1 MRKEE
6 VVAHIIMENVSDPV
20 DMNKVDYKSLADGLT
35 YARFPSRLQSFNVRN
50 RNGRE
55 YEGNCMM
62 QGLNAEYIREMIQKG
77 TWCCELGH
85 PITKDPARIVTI
97 DPKNICARITSLD
110 MNYNGV
116 NGWVETLLNDH
127 GQNVTKMMMQG
138 FSPAFSLRAL
148 ANITRTNGR
157 QIVKNGV
164 RVVNYDLVI
173 LPSHKDAY
181 IDTSVAPE
189 YKSVRESILEGTGI
203 NVENDIMGET
213 SISPV
218 LESQFLSVL
227 ESTSVNLKETINQQ
241 EVVVENMSLSK
252 DMRHVILEECGRTFL
267 VKIEDKI
274 SNDIINYMERF

>member
-1 MRKEE
+1 MRKDE
-6 VVAHIIMENVSDPV
+6 VVAHIIMEEVSEPV
-20 DMNKVDYKSLADGLT
+20 NMSKVDFKSLADGLT

-55 YEGNCMM
+55 YEGNCMI
-62 QGLNAEYIREMIQKG
+62 QGLRAEYIQEMIQKG

-110 MNYNGV
+110 VNHGGA

-127 GQNVTKMMMQG
+127 GQNVTKMMLQG

-181 IDTSVAPE
+181 IDTSISPE
-189 YKSVRESILEGTGI
+189 YKSIRESILEGTGAKL
-203 NVENDIMGET
+203 ENDISGS
-213 SISPV
+213 SIVTPV
-218 LESQFLSVL
+218 LESQILSVL
-227 ESTSVNLKETINQQ
+227 ESTSVNLKETVNQQ
-241 EVVVENMSLSK
+241 EVVVESMSLSK
-252 DMRHVILEECGRTFL
+252 DMKHVILEECGRIFL

-274 SNDIINYMERF
+274 ADDIINYMERF